1 LSETKSGREPIILVQ
16 IDQDRCVHTYGEAP
30 CTAVNPQNKCFNT
43 LKTCQDPEN
52 YERGT
57 LALTFGKPRS
67 NAPRDENIIPSVV
80 SVSTAP
86 TRINPSNNNRNTA
99 PLGQRAVCTVS
110 FQDHPHSDLLVDPY
124 VDGRGY
130 DPLKRGTFWSKW
142 LVRNPYYQNRPLRV
156 YEGYDGQDLGDMRVR
171 NYFIDAIDGPDSNG
185 NVRVVSKD
193 PLKLADR
200 QKAQVPKASQ
210 GRLKDPITSTDTQ
223 LDIAEA
229 LEEDYDEEG
238 TVRIGDEIMTYTTR
252 AVVDIDGVDFV
263 RLSGISR
270 GTDGSFAAAHD
281 ANASVQLCVR
291 YDDEFVWDVIYD
303 LLTTYAGI
311 PPEFIPKDDWDQ
323 EGDDWLLSFNISSVL
338 SQPTGVADVLNELFE
353 QVLAYIWW
361 DERDQEIKFKAIRP
375 IIEVAPKITDEANII
390 ENSVALSTDPKNRV
404 SQVWVYWGQRNKA
417 EALDKESNFDRI
429 RIRADLEAEGPDRY
443 GESRIRK
450 IFARWIQND
459 AQAINL
465 SARLLG
471 ASLDNP
477 KILKLRLDAKDRSI
491 WTGDV
496 VDVLHRNI
504 VNFNGERL
512 EERYQ
517 VLSVEE
523 VQPGEVVQYEMQ
535 RFVFRG
541 TRFGYYMEADAD
553 NYDEYTEAEL
563 AGRVGFYSEEDG
575 RMPDGELGWEYQ

>member
-1 LSETKSGREPIILVQ
+1 LSETASGREPIVIVQ
-16 IDQDRCVHTYGEAP
+16 IDQDFCTRTYGEAP

-52 YERGT
+52 YEKGT
-57 LALTFGKPRS
+57 LTLTFGKPRS

-86 TRINPSNNNRNTA
+86 TKINPSNGNRNTS
-99 PLGQRAVCTVS
+99 PLGQRAVCTVA
-110 FQDHPHSDLLVDPY
+110 FQDHAHSDLLVDPY
-124 VDGRGY
+124 RDERTY
-130 DPLKRGTFWSKW
+130 YPLDRGTFWSKW

-156 YEGYDGQDLGDMRVR
+156 YEGYADQELGDMRVR
-171 NYFIDAIDGPDSNG
+171 NYFIDAIEGPNSNG

-193 PLKLADR
+193 PIKLADR

-210 GRLKDPITSTDTQ
+210 GRLRVAITDTDTQ
-223 LDIAEA
+223 LDIALA
-229 LEEDYDEEG
+229 EETDYDTAG
-238 TVRIGDEIMTYTTR
+238 TVRIGDELITYTTR
-252 AVVDIDGVDFV
+252 AIVTIDLIDYV
-263 RLSGISR
+263 RLSGLVR
-270 GTDGSFAAAHD
+270 GTDGSIAAAHD
-281 ANASVQLCVR
+281 EAASVQLCVR
-291 YDDEFVWDVIYD
+291 YENEFIWDIVYD
-303 LLTTYAGI
+303 LLTTYAAV
-311 PPEFIPKDDWDQ
+311 PTEYIPKLDWDQ
-323 EGDDWLLSFNISSVL
+323 EGDDWLLSFEISAL
-338 SQPTGVADVLNELFE
+338 ISQPTGVADILNELFE

-375 IIEVAPKITDEANII
+375 IIAPAPLITDEANII
-390 ENSVALSTDPKNRV
+390 ENSVGLSTDPKNRV

-417 EALDKESNFDRI
+417 EALDKESNYDKL
-429 RIRADLEAEGPDRY
+429 RIRADLEVEAPEKY

-450 IFARWIQND
+450 VFARWIQND

-471 ASLDNP
+471 ASIDNP

-504 VNFNGERL
+504 VDFTGSRK

-523 VQPGEVVQYEMQ
+523 IQPGEVVQYEMQ

-541 TRFGYYMEADAD
+541 TRFGYYMESDAD
-553 NYDEYTEAEL
+553 FYDEYTEEEL
-563 AGRVGFYSEEDG
+563 AGKVGFYSEDDG
-575 RMPDGELGWEYQ
+575 RMPDGTLGWEYQ

>member
-1 LSETKSGREPIILVQ
+1 
-16 IDQDRCVHTYGEAP
+16 
-30 CTAVNPQNKCFNT
+30 
-43 LKTCQDPEN
+43 
-52 YERGT
+52 
-57 LALTFGKPRS
+57 
-67 NAPRDENIIPSVV
+67 
-80 SVSTAP
+80 
-86 TRINPSNNNRNTA
+86 
-99 PLGQRAVCTVS
+99 
-110 FQDHPHSDLLVDPY
+110 
-124 VDGRGY
+124 
-130 DPLKRGTFWSKW
+130 
-142 LVRNPYYQNRPLRV
+142 
-156 YEGYDGQDLGDMRVR
+156 
-171 NYFIDAIDGPDSNG
+171 
-185 NVRVVSKD
+185 
-193 PLKLADR
+193 
-200 QKAQVPKASQ
+200 
-210 GRLKDPITSTDTQ
+210 
-223 LDIAEA
+223 
-229 LEEDYDEEG
+229 
-238 TVRIGDEIMTYTTR
+238 MTYTTR
-252 AVVDIDGVDFV
+252 AVVDISGVDFV
-263 RLSGISR
+263 RLSGITR
-270 GTDGSFAAAHD
+270 GTDGSAAAAHD
-281 ANASVQLCVR
+281 ANASVKLCVR

-303 LLTTYAGI
+303 LLTTYAGV
-311 PPEFIPKDDWDQ
+311 PSEFIPKLDWDE

-417 EALDKESNFDRI
+417 EALDKESNFERI
-429 RIRADLEAEGPDRY
+429 RIRADLEAEAPEKY

-477 KILKLRLDAKDRSI
+477 KILKLKLDAKDRSL

-504 VNFNGERL
+504 VDFNGERL

-541 TRFGYYMEADAD
+541 TRFGYYMESDAD
-553 NYDEYTEAEL
+553 NYDEYTEEEL

>member
-1 LSETKSGREPIILVQ
+1 MSETKSGREPIILVQ
-16 IDQDRCVHTYGEAP
+16 IDQDFCTRTYGVAP
-30 CTAVNPQNKCFNT
+30 CTAAGSEKCFNT
-43 LKTCQDPEN
+43 LASCQDTEN
-52 YERGT
+52 YEKGT
-57 LALTFGKPRS
+57 LTLTFGKPRS

-86 TRINPSNNNRNTA
+86 TKINPSNGNRNTA

-110 FQDHPHSDLLVDPY
+110 FQDHAHSDLLVDPY
-124 VDGRGY
+124 RDERSY
-130 DPLKRGTFWSKW
+130 YPLDRSTFWAKW

-156 YEGYDGQDLGDMRVR
+156 YEGYADQDLGDMRVR
-171 NYFIDAIDGPDSNG
+171 NYFIDALEGPDSNG
-185 NVRVVSKD
+185 NVRLVSKD
-193 PLKLADR
+193 PIKLADR

-210 GRLKDPITSTDTQ
+210 GRLRVAITDADTE
-223 LDIAEA
+223 LDIALA
-229 LEEDYDEEG
+229 EETDYDTDG
-238 TVRIGDEIMTYTTR
+238 TVRIGDELITYTTR
-252 AVVDIDGVDFV
+252 AVVTIDTIDYV
-263 RLSGISR
+263 RLSGLAR
-270 GTDGSFAAAHD
+270 GQDGSTAAGHD
-281 ANASVQLCVR
+281 ADATVQLCVR
-291 YDDEFVWDVIYD
+291 YENEFIWDIVYD
-303 LLTTYAGI
+303 LLTTYAAV
-311 PPEFIPKDDWDQ
+311 PTEYIPKADWDQ
-323 EGDDWLLSFNISSVL
+323 EGDDWLLSFELSTVI

-375 IIEVAPKITDEANII
+375 ILAGAPLITDEANII
-390 ENSVALSTDPKNRV
+390 ENSAGLSTDPKNRV

-417 EALDKESNFDRI
+417 EALDKESNYDKL
-429 RIRADLEAEGPDRY
+429 RIRADLEVEAPERY

-450 IFARWIQND
+450 VFARWIQND

-471 ASLDNP
+471 ASIDNP

-496 VDVLHRNI
+496 VEVLHRNI
-504 VNFNGERL
+504 VDFTGAREQ
-512 EERYQ
+512 ERYQ

-523 VQPGEVVQYEMQ
+523 IQPGEVVQYEMQ

-553 NYDEYTEAEL
+553 FYDQYTEEEL
-563 AGRVGFYSEEDG
+563 AGRVGFYSEADG
-575 RMPDGELGWEYQ
+575 RMPDGTTGWEYQ

>member
-1 LSETKSGREPIILVQ
+1 MSETKSGREPIILVQ
-16 IDQDRCVHTYGEAP
+16 IDQDLCVHTYGESP

-52 YERGT
+52 YEKGT
-57 LALTFGKPRS
+57 LTLTFGKPRS

-86 TRINPSNNNRNTA
+86 TKINPTNGNRNTA

-110 FQDHPHSDLLVDPY
+110 FQDHAHSDLLVDPY
-124 VDGRGY
+124 LDGRNY
-130 DPLKRGTFWSKW
+130 DPLKRGTFWAKW
-142 LVRNPYYQNRPLRV
+142 IVRNPYYQNRPLRV
-156 YEGYDGQDLGDMRVR
+156 YEGYADQDLGDMRVR

-200 QKAQVPKASQ
+200 QKSQVPKANQ
-210 GRLKDPITSTDTQ
+210 GRLREAITNSDTQ
-223 LDIAEA
+223 LDIDGD
-229 LEEDYDEEG
+229 EEDNYDPSG
-238 TVRIGDEIMTYTTR
+238 TVRIGDELITYTTR
-252 AVVDIDGVDFV
+252 AIVDVGGTDYI
-263 RLSGISR
+263 RLSGLVR
-270 GTDGSFAAAHD
+270 GTDGSIAAAHD
-281 ANASVQLCVR
+281 AEANVQLCVR
-291 YDDEFVWDVIYD
+291 YEDEFVWEIIYD
-303 LLTTYAGI
+303 LLTNYAEI
-311 PPEFIPKDDWDQ
+311 PPSLIPKDDWDQ
-323 EGDDWLLSFNISSVL
+323 EGDDWLLSFEISAVL

-375 IIEVAPKITDEANII
+375 IIAPAPLITDEANII
-390 ENSVALSTDPKNRV
+390 ENSAALSTDPKNRV

-417 EALDKESNFDRI
+417 EALDKESNYDRL
-429 RIRADLEAEGPDRY
+429 RIRADLEVEAPERY

-450 IFARWIQND
+450 VFARWIQND

-471 ASLDNP
+471 ASIDNP

-504 VNFNGERL
+504 VDFTGARD

-523 VQPGEVVQYEMQ
+523 IQPGEVVQYEMQ

-541 TRFGYYMEADAD
+541 TRFGYYMESDAD
-553 NYDEYTEAEL
+553 DYDEYTEEEL
-563 AGRVGFYSEEDG
+563 AGRVGFYSEDDG
-575 RMPDGELGWEYQ
+575 RMPDGEPGWEYQ

>member
-16 IDQDRCVHTYGEAP
+16 IDQDLCVHTYGEAP

-57 LALTFGKPRS
+57 LTLTFGKPRS

-210 GRLKDPITSTDTQ
+210 GRLKDSITSTDTQ

-238 TVRIGDEIMTYTTR
+238 TVRIGDELMTYTTR
-252 AVVDIDGVDFV
+252 AVVDIGGIDFV
-263 RLSGISR
+263 RLSGLTR
-270 GTDGSFAAAHD
+270 GTDGSLAAAHD

-291 YDDEFVWDVIYD
+291 YEDEFVWDVIYD

-311 PPEFIPKDDWDQ
+311 PPEFIPKDDWDE

-417 EALDKESNFDRI
+417 EDLNKESNFDRI
-429 RIRADLEAEGPDRY
+429 RIRADLEAEAPEKY

-477 KILKLRLDAKDRSI
+477 KILKLKLDAKDRSL

-553 NYDEYTEAEL
+553 NYDEYTEEEL